1 MSRAR
6 KVIFIPLFSFIPLF
20 AEIEGVA
27 PRRVRARDNPND
39 GGSKIL
45 LEWEL
50 SSIDSLLSGYEI
62 WRLGEEETA
71 WVRIGFVGPGRSSY
85 LDETTKDGLRYQY
98 KVVAIVDS
106 FRWDSKPS
114 NFCHS
119 SPQWFNV
126 GKMSVLVFALVF
138 SFLVLFFIREAREK
152 RDLFV
157 RRISGLSA
165 VEEAVGRATEM
176 GKPVLFVPGLTGMS
190 DVATIAAM
198 NILSEVTKKVASYS
212 SKLIV
217 PNVDPIVFTV
227 AREIV
232 KEAYTSVGHPDAF
245 SPDSVFY
252 VTDSQFAFAAAV
264 DGIMVRERPA
274 TNFFCGYF
282 YAESLILAETGAS
295 TGAIQ
300 IAATDAVMQLPFFI
314 TACDYTLMG
323 EELYAASAYL
333 AREPLLLGALKG
345 QDYGKLL
352 IMALLAFLS
361 FIALLTRIPVLRI
374 LGG

>member
-1 MSRAR
+1 MFYLT
-6 KVIFIPLFSFIPLF
+6 IISFFLGEMALSP
-20 AEIEGVA
+20 ESVW
-27 PRRVRARDNPND
+27 ARDNPND
-39 GGSKIL
+39 GGGKIL
-45 LEWEL
+45 VEWKL
-50 SSIDSLLSGYEI
+50 SSFDSLLLGYEVF
-62 WRLGEEETA
+62 RQGEGERSEIK
-71 WVRIGFVGPGRSSY
+71 VGFVGPGRNSY
-85 LDETTKDGLRYQY
+85 LDEAAKNGINYRY
-98 KVVAIVDS
+98 KVVAVSDS
-106 FRWDSKPS
+106 FRAESQFS
-114 NFCHS
+114 NFTRS
-119 SPQWFNV
+119 SAQWFNTS
-126 GKMSVLVFALVF
+126 KMSVVIFAL
-138 SFLVLFFIREAREK
+138 LLGGLILFWTAKAKKR

-198 NILSEVTKKVASYS
+198 NILSCVAEKIARYS

-227 AREIV
+227 AREVV
-232 KEAYTSVGHPDAF
+232 KEAYTAAGRPDAF
-245 SPDSVFY
+245 LPDSVFY
-252 VTDSQFAFAAAV
+252 ITDSQFAFAAAV

-295 TGAIQ
+295 TGAVQ

-333 AREPLLLGALKG
+333 SREPLLLGALRG
-345 QDYGKLL
+345 QDYGKLIIMGVL
-352 IMALLAFLS
+352 ILLSLIS
-361 FIALLTRIPVLRI
+361 LLTKFPVLKVF
-374 LGG
+374 